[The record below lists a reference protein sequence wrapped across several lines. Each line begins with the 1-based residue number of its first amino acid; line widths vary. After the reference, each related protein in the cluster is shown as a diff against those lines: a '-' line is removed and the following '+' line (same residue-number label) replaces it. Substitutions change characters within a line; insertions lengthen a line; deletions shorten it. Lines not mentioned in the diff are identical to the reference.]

1 MRPLSTQLVGSYTKP
16 VWLIRH
22 QRVTAPF
29 GDESFWRPELE
40 VRREAQDDATLL
52 AIADQERAGLDI
64 LTDGEERRQRY
75 DTYFFR
81 FGGLDLT
88 RLERWAV
95 DRRDMSFIDLAPE
108 VAERMSRAVVP
119 RVVGEISWP
128 GPMAVEDLR
137 FLKRHTR
144 RPVKMTVI
152 GPLTTA
158 CRLANEYYIDEEALG
173 LDLAAAINKELLA
186 LDEEGLDIVQL
197 DEPDFHFRP
206 DQSSQ
211 WGTRALNRALDG
223 VRATTLVHI
232 CYGYATIGTKR
243 IDPSY
248 GEAIEAI
255 ASSIADGISLE
266 YEQPGHGPELLQSCG
281 DKAVILGVLNLG
293 TNEIESPERI
303 VSRVR
308 EALEIVP
315 AERLHLAPDCGM
327 WFLPRE
333 VAFQKIRA
341 MVMAAEVIRQEL
353 SL

>member
-1 MRPLSTQLVGSYTKP
+1 
-16 VWLIRH
+16 
-22 QRVTAPF
+22 
-29 GDESFWRPELE
+29 
-40 VRREAQDDATLL
+40 
-52 AIADQERAGLDI
+52 
-64 LTDGEERRQRY
+64 
-75 DTYFFR
+75 
-81 FGGLDLT
+81 
-88 RLERWAV
+88 
-95 DRRDMSFIDLAPE
+95 MSFIDLAPE
-108 VAERMSRAVVP
+108 VAERMSHAVVP
-119 RVVGEISWP
+119 CVVGAISWP

-173 LDLAAAINKELLA
+173 LDLAAAINEELLA
-186 LDEEGLDIVQL
+186 LDEEGLDVIQL

-206 DQSSQ
+206 DQSRR

-223 VRATTLVHI
+223 VRATKLVHI
-232 CYGYATIGTKR
+232 CYGYATIGAKR
-243 IDPSY
+243 VDRKLRRGDRGDFLIDSRT
-248 GEAIEAI
+248 E
-255 ASSIADGISLE
+255 ISLE

-333 VAFQKIRA
+333 VAFQKYPKQWSWPQK
-341 MVMAAEVIRQEL
+341 VIRQEL
-353 SL
+353 STLTKSHRSGCVESLERSKTFHRSTAQTLVRGAVRERCR